1 MVVVFLV
8 QSCLGS
14 IRCWLYVGGKN
25 CWLQVNDIA
34 GTLNIKLNITGLL
47 HVVVG
52 SMLKYVKY
60 VEVC

>member
-8 QSCLGS
+8 QSCDGS
-14 IRCWLYVGGKN
+14 IDIGCTLEVKIVGFKSMI
-25 CWLQVNDIA
+25 LQVHWISNW
-34 GTLNIKLNITGLL
+34 TLTGLL